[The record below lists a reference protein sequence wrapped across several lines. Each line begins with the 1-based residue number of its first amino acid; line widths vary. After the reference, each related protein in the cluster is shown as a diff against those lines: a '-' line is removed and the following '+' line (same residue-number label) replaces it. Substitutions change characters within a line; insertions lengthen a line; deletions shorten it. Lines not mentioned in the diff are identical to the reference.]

1 MNPKTLNNI
10 MLLKRFREQFLF
22 GRFETID
29 FETEILNR
37 MKQTDCNNI
46 DILNG
51 WKRQL
56 KFGIVDDIDFKKIII
71 NQFEGETK

>member
-1 MNPKTLNNI
+1 